1 MKRLLVCLILIL
13 MASGFAFASDPRL
26 SAMGD
31 VRIGVSGP
39 SMQSYPNPASVYFGQ
54 SPFTFA
60 VRGRVSDTLGV
71 SAVPYLP
78 NSDLNG
84 LFVADLITMG
94 IDVSFESVNPT
105 EKDDGHHVDLIQH
118 TSLNVNLAAGY
129 GIFSVG
135 VGINGGSRRQR
146 LDVPMSLLWDFP
158 IQSIFAPFDRVV
170 NSEFIQVDVG
180 MMLKFGQLSIGLM
193 LDDVL
198 DNSGAST
205 TLTWTS
211 LLSQTG
217 VGVYWSRQEYSSRG
231 KANSIIYSFAF
242 DANGTLTE
250 VYDASNKRS
259 LDISFVFN
267 GGAELSYRMVR
278 DSSMSLR
285 FGYKASSHE
294 LAGGII
300 TAGIGVSIR
309 KLEFALNASIPTSS
323 EEHVNVAA
331 YMTVLF

>member
-1 MKRLLVCLILIL
+1 MRRLLTCLILIL
-13 MASGFAFASDPRL
+13 FASGFAFASDPRL

-31 VRIGVSGP
+31 VRIGVSGS
-39 SMQSYPNPASVYFGQ
+39 SMQSYPNPASVFFGQ
-54 SPFTFA
+54 SQFTFA
-60 VRGRVSDTLGV
+60 IRGRVSDTLGV

-94 IDVSFESVNPT
+94 IELSFESVNPT

-129 GIFSVG
+129 GIFSIG
-135 VGINGGSRRQR
+135 VGINGGSSQQR
-146 LDVPMSLLWDFP
+146 LDVPMSMLWDFP
-158 IQSIFAPFDRVV
+158 VQSVFAPFDRVV

-180 MMLKFGQLSIGLM
+180 MMFKFGQFSVGLM

-205 TLTWTS
+205 TMTWTS

-231 KANSIIYSFAF
+231 KANSFIYSFAF

-250 VYDASNKRS
+250 VYEGNKRS
-259 LDISFVFN
+259 LDLSFVFN
-267 GGAELSYRMVR
+267 GGAELTYRMVR

-285 FGYKASSHE
+285 VGYKAASRE
-294 LAGGII
+294 LAWGII
-300 TAGIGVSIR
+300 TAGLGVSIR

-331 YMTVLF
+331 YMTVHF

>member
-1 MKRLLVCLILIL
+1 MRRLLACLILIL
-13 MASGFAFASDPRL
+13 IASGFAFASDPRL

-39 SMQSYPNPASVYFGQ
+39 SMQSYPNPASVFFGQ

-60 VRGRVSDTLGV
+60 ICGRVSDTLGV
-71 SAVPYLP
+71 SSVPYLP

-94 IDVSFESVNPT
+94 IDVSFESVNPAD
-105 EKDDGHHVDLIQH
+105 KDDGHHADLIQH
-118 TSLNVNLAAGY
+118 TSLNVNLGAGY
-129 GIFSVG
+129 RFFSIG

-146 LDVPMSLLWDFP
+146 LDVPMSRLWDFP
-158 IQSIFAPFDRVV
+158 IQSVFAPFDRVV

-180 MMLKFGQLSIGLM
+180 MMFKFGQFSVGLM

-198 DNSGAST
+198 DNSGAGT
-205 TLTWTS
+205 TLTWAS

-231 KANSIIYSFAF
+231 KANSFIYSFAL
-242 DANGTLTE
+242 DANGTITE
-250 VYDASNKRS
+250 VYEGSKRS
-259 LDISFVFN
+259 LDLSFVFN
-267 GGAELSYRMVR
+267 GGAELTYRMVR

-285 FGYKASSHE
+285 FGYKAASQE
-294 LAGGII
+294 LAKGIF

-309 KLEFALNASIPTSS
+309 KLEFALNASFPTSS

>member
-1 MKRLLVCLILIL
+1 

-71 SAVPYLP
+71 SDVPYLP

-180 MMLKFGQLSIGLM
+180 MMLRFGQLSIGLM

-250 VYDASNKRS
+250 VIDSTNKRS
-259 LDISFVFN
+259 LDLSFVFN

-300 TAGIGVSIR
+300 TAGLGISIR